1 MSYQYGQGLATYNGN
16 QIGIALLNRQ
26 ETFIS
31 SREWLSVP
39 WEGQVKSPLDY
50 LFDLILMLPRFL
62 MQTDHLVPQPAT
74 LDRRQS
80 AQGVLQRCISLRGK
94 FKEWIDRYMR
104 GNQPYSTPDNGIPF
118 SSQYSFRDEQTGF
131 MMLYYWMSQIL
142 LNRCIDELYTIIF
155 QPVVDSYC
163 SMWPDLPANLQPDME
178 QSRNGRDLASSICRG
193 LDSALSFTAQPDM
206 LVAPMTVA
214 LNFYRDLQ
222 VTSQDGIL
230 ESLWLEAFKARL
242 IGKGQEVANTLQDQS
257 WIQVAEY

>member
-1 MSYQYGQGLATYNGN
+1 VSYHQGGGIATNREN
-16 QIGIALLNRQ
+16 QIGVALLNRQ

-50 LFDLILMLPRFL
+50 LFDLILTLPRFL
-62 MQTDHLVPQPAT
+62 MQTDHLVLQPAT
-74 LDRRQS
+74 LSRRQS
-80 AQGVLQRCISLRGK
+80 AQDVLQRCVSLRGN
-94 FKEWIDRYMR
+94 FQDWINRYMR

-118 SSQYSFRDEQTGF
+118 ASMFSFRDEQTGF

-142 LNRCIDELYTIIF
+142 FNRCIDDLYTLIF

-163 SMWPDLPANLQPDME
+163 SMWPDLPANLQLDLE
-178 QSRNGRDLASSICRG
+178 QFRNGRDLASSICRG
-193 LDSALSFTAQPDM
+193 LDSALSYTAQPDM

-222 VTSQDGIL
+222 ETSQDGIL
-230 ESLWLEAFKARL
+230 ESLWLEAFRARL